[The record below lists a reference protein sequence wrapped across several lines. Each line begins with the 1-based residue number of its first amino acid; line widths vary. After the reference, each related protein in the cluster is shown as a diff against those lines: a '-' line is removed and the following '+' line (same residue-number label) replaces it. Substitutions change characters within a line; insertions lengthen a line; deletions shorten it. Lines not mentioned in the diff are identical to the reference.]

1 LVELLRFRQRLSGGT
16 STRTLRR
23 FALFLAN
30 ITTGRIRNGLPFD
43 GFHKHELI
51 LKGYF
56 GVVLNVAV
64 WPGTGFDKI
73 NINTERFKVG

>member
-1 LVELLRFRQRLSGGT
+1 LNYFDFASGFPAEPVRGRFDVSPFFWQ
-16 STRTLRR
+16 
-23 FALFLAN
+23 N